1 MQVLFL
7 KRNIHGATIIPP
19 NPNEV
24 IMQCI
29 GVLDRIINDDSVP
42 RNIRRNAEIMKNTL
56 SNEKDPPSTRAAMIF
71 SKIDDIGND
80 PNVPFHTRTLIW
92 GLSSQLET
100 IPIDR

>member
-1 MQVLFL
+1 MIMPL
-7 KRNIHGATIIPP
+7 

-29 GVLDRIINDDSVP
+29 GVIDSIINDDSVP
-42 RNIRRNAEIMKNTL
+42 RNIRRNAESMKNTL